1 MHLPS
6 LAIDS
11 RVIVVRLFEAGSQ
24 ALAFSSVDRL
34 VATFQIGIV
43 HFKKAIGGV
52 VGVFIFD
59 NFSWLQCHHTTSTL
73 TRRSRTCRDQQAPTC
88 LSAPFDPTLP
98 RLMLLAPRFIIQQLL
113 LSRRII
119 VCRCRRRRSGHLNL
133 DFFHRCTDRRRR
145 LQSLRLCLLFLVRG
159 AGSCCSWCC
168 LHEKLVLLFIF
179 TQLIIFLSEFNNAT
193 FKL

>member
-1 MHLPS
+1 MNLPS

-11 RVIVVRLFEAGSQ
+11 RVIVVRLFETGSQ
-24 ALAFSSVDRL
+24 ALALSSVDRL

-43 HFKKAIGGV
+43 HFKKTIGGV

-59 NFSWLQCHHTTSTL
+59 NFSWLQCHHTPTSPL
-73 TRRSRTCRDQQAPTC
+73 TRRTRTRRDKQAPTC
-88 LSAPFDPTLP
+88 LTAPFDPTLP

-113 LSRRII
+113 LSRSII

-145 LQSLRLCLLFLVRG
+145 LQSLRLSLLLFLVRG
-159 AGSCCSWCC
+159 AGSCCS
-168 LHEKLVLLFIF
+168 
-179 TQLIIFLSEFNNAT
+179 
-193 FKL
+193 